1 MLDPTCFQLSMEQQF
16 ELIKISKELENVD
29 RDRVVQLLLQT
40 VTTLM
45 MKDNIIR
52 DLVKE
57 MHSNFGALP

>member
-1 MLDPTCFQLSMEQQF
+1 MEQQF